1 MKEELINVQMTK
13 SEYELF
19 KNVVEEIED
28 KKKRTKDVEEHLI
41 RAKKFKDACLER
53 ISEYGYSNG
62 LAIYSHI
69 RYLAGLR
76 CGIKNNSRK
85 GLGEKEYQNM
95 LKILDEIL
103 QPQK

>member
-1 MKEELINVQMTK
+1 MKEELINVQMTE
-13 SEYELF
+13 SEYKLF
-19 KNVVEEIED
+19 KDLIED
-28 KKKRTKDVEEHLI
+28 KTKRTKDVEERLI
-41 RAKKFKDACLER
+41 RAKKFKDACLLR
-53 ISEYGYSNG
+53 INEYGYSNG

-69 RYLAGLR
+69 RYLTGLR

-103 QPQK
+103 PPKDK